1 MADLKQMLEDYGADY
16 QTTMGRFAGN
26 EQIYLRIFSM
36 LPKDKNMNKLRQ
48 ALSDCDHTA
57 AFDAAHT
64 LKGVAGNLG
73 LTPLQRALSE
83 IVEPLRIQVQCME
96 YTSLYEK
103 AQKEF
108 ERALNLLRELEGG
121 EK

>member
-1 MADLKQMLEDYGADY
+1 MADLKQMLDDYGADY
-16 QTTMGRFAGN
+16 QTIMARFAGN

-36 LPKDKNMNKLRQ
+36 LPKDKNFSKLGQ
-48 ALSDCDHTA
+48 ALSDEDYTS

-73 LTPLQRALSE
+73 LTPLHQALSD
-83 IVEPLRIQVQCME
+83 IVEPLRIRERCME
-96 YTSLYEK
+96 YTDLYEK
-103 AQKEF
+103 SRIEF
-108 ERALNLLRELEGG
+108 ERALNLLRALEGG